1 MDSVEYSYLKTGVI
15 SVIIVGNIAM
25 NSLLIVVLTKNAE
38 LREDRT
44 ALFILSLALGDLFSG
59 LTVFPI
65 SAAVCSNATPSVRHM
80 TSYLPRVNMAF
91 LATSGFVCM
100 HSQAWVALS
109 KMVSITKPLRY
120 DALLSRGRCYCV
132 IASIWIVGVVV
143 GVGSTSLHS
152 DTWNTDMCT
161 NRVPKNDTGVSIF
174 ALVYYAAAI
183 IIPEVVLIYATARI
197 FIIVARAHKQVAAQE
212 LSVHGSASAS
222 ASASGTVTLKAVRS
236 SSKILVI
243 CFVALGLTAP
253 MFVHMVLRYI
263 VNDGHIVAAFAFTAL
278 WVYSCSSFLNSLMYV
293 VLHRSIRR
301 KVQLMLIGMHES
313 CRR

>member
-25 NSLLIVVLTKNAE
+25 NSLLIVVLTKHAE

-44 ALFILSLALGDLFSG
+44 ALFMLSLALGDLLTA

-65 SAAVCSNATPSVRHM
+65 SAAVSSNATPSVRQM
-80 TSYLPRVNMAF
+80 TSYLPMVNMSFLVTTAF
-91 LATSGFVCM
+91 VSM

-109 KMVSITKPLRY
+109 KMVSVLKPLKY
-120 DALLSRGRCYCV
+120 DALLSRVRCYCV
-132 IASIWIVGVVV
+132 ITSIWVVGVVI
-143 GVGSTSLHS
+143 GAGSTSLQS

-161 NRVPKNDTGVSIF
+161 NQVHRNSTGASVF
-174 ALVYYAAAI
+174 ALVYYTAAI
-183 IIPEVVLIYATARI
+183 ITPEVALIYATARI

-212 LSVHGSASAS
+212 LSVHGSASV
-222 ASASGTVTLKAVRS
+222 SASGTVTLKAVRS

-243 CFVALGLTAP
+243 CFVALGLTVP
-253 MFVHMVLRYI
+253 MFVHMVLWFI
-263 VNDGHIVAAFAFTAL
+263 VYDGRTIAAFSFAAL
-278 WVYSCSSFLNSLMYV
+278 WVNSCNTFLNSFMYV

-301 KVQLMLIGMHES
+301 KVRLILIGMHES

>member
-15 SVIIVGNIAM
+15 SVIIVGNVVM

-44 ALFILSLALGDLFSG
+44 ALFILSLALGDLFTG

-91 LATSGFVCM
+91 MVTSGFVCM
-100 HSQAWVALS
+100 HSQAWVALY
-109 KMVSITKPLRY
+109 KMVSVTKPLRY
-120 DALLSRGRCYCV
+120 DTLLSRNRCYCV
-132 IASIWIVGVVV
+132 IASIWVV
-143 GVGSTSLHS
+143 GVAVGIGSTSLHS

-161 NRVPKNDTGVSIF
+161 NRVQKNDTGASVF
-174 ALVYYAAAI
+174 ALVYYTAAFI
-183 IIPEVVLIYATARI
+183 TPEVVLIYATARI
-197 FIIVARAHKQVAAQE
+197 FVIVARAHKQVSAQE

-222 ASASGTVTLKAVRS
+222 PTVTLKAVRS

-243 CFVALGLTAP
+243 CVVALGLTVP
-253 MFVHMVLRYI
+253 MYVHMVLRFI
-263 VNDGHIVAAFAFTAL
+263 VNNGHVAAAFTFTAL
-278 WVYSCSSFLNSLMYV
+278 WVNSCSTFLNSFMYV

-301 KVQLMLIGMHES
+301 KVRLMLIGMHES